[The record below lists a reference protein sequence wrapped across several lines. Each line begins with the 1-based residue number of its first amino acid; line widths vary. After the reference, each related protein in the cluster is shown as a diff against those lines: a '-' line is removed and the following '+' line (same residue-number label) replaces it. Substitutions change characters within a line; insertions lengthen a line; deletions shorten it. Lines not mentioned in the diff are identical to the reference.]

1 MKALFLTLLLV
12 VYHGTV
18 SYGKR
23 LSTFEIESL
32 RAIDL
37 SNRELQA
44 SKTSIVAYNKTQMG
58 VEDAAK
64 EAERIEGKC
73 AELGSPCH
81 VKNLKN
87 IGVFEVEYE
96 TPNHPPVESLE
107 LDSDKETG
115 VEDMV
120 IHVFDTIP
128 PTDTYYSYQWAYDDN
143 YADINIEEGW
153 TEYLSDS
160 IGGDPDGPSVIV
172 AIIDTGI
179 EYTHPDLVNMMW
191 TNPGEIADNGIDD
204 DGNGIIDDYYGAD
217 FTEDTSGTG
226 DPIDVHSHGTHCAGI
241 VAAEENNGEGI
252 AGVASFSQGK
262 VKLMAVKG
270 LSDSGSGTMSGLLA
284 GLNYAIAMGARISSN
299 SWGSGV
305 SSSIAEYYES
315 IWDPVLQ
322 NNPDHLFI
330 AAAGN
335 DATEI
340 NDDLRPMAC
349 GLVEPNLMCVASM
362 QSDGT
367 MSSFSNYGENYIHV
381 FAPGTSIASTIP
393 DASYSYKSGTSMATP
408 MVSGLAALVMTMR
421 EDLTGAEVRAV
432 IEANVETSDNYD
444 GLVSSG
450 GCIDVGATILAL
462 KEDSGM
468 QSIYL

>member
-362 QSDGT
+362 QSDG
-367 MSSFSNYGENYIHV
+367 IR
-381 FAPGTSIASTIP
+381 AKP
-393 DASYSYKSGTSMATP
+393 D
-408 MVSGLAALVMTMR
+408 
-421 EDLTGAEVRAV
+421 
-432 IEANVETSDNYD
+432 
-444 GLVSSG
+444 
-450 GCIDVGATILAL
+450 
-462 KEDSGM
+462 
-468 QSIYL
+468 

>member
-1 MKALFLTLLLV
+1 MKALVLTLLIV
-12 VYHGTV
+12 GYHGAA

-23 LSTFEIESL
+23 LSTTEIESL

-37 SNRELQA
+37 SNRELKA

-81 VKNLKN
+81 VTNLKRL
-87 IGVFEVEYE
+87 GVFEVEYD
-96 TPNHPPVESLE
+96 TPNHPAVDDLE
-107 LDSDKETG
+107 LDPDKETG

-120 IHVFDTIP
+120 VHISNTIP
-128 PTDTYYSYQWAYDDN
+128 PTDPGYSNQWAYDDN

-172 AIIDTGI
+172 AIVDTGI
-179 EYTHPDLVNMMW
+179 DYDHVDLVNMMW

-226 DPIDVHSHGTHCAGI
+226 DPIDIHGHGSHCAGI
-241 VAAEENNGEGI
+241 VAAEENNGEGM

-270 LSDSGSGTMSGLLA
+270 LSDSGSGTIAGLLA
-284 GLNYAIAMGARISSN
+284 GVNYAMEMGARISSN

-315 IWDPVLQ
+315 TWDQVLQ

-349 GLVEPNLMCVASM
+349 GLVEPNLMCVASS

-367 MSSFSNYGENYIHV
+367 MSSFSNYGEDYIHV
-381 FAPGTSIASTIP
+381 FAPGSSIYSTLPDDSYASW
-393 DASYSYKSGTSMATP
+393 SGTSMATP

-432 IEANVETSDNYD
+432 IEANVETSDDYD